1 MESLFRFKQFSVS
14 NTRSALKV
22 GTDAVLLGAAA
33 TLKEE
38 DRYALDLGTGTGVIA
53 LMLAQRASQ
62 LRIIGIEIDEAS
74 AMEAEENFRNS
85 PWAERLEARHQDALV
100 FHTEHKFDLI
110 ISNPPYFES
119 SLKNPDCR
127 EAGARHN
134 DTLSYSSIC
143 RIASELLPEHGRL
156 CLILPADT
164 KEKIRR
170 IAASWGLYPF
180 RILMIQTTERKAPKR
195 MIIEFSRTR
204 KEIKEEKLV
213 LLNAGAKTPEY
224 LSLTQDFYL

>member
-22 GTDAVLLGAAA
+22 GTDAVLLGAAL

-53 LMLAQRASQ
+53 LMAAQRASQ
-62 LRIIGIEIDEAS
+62 LQIIGIDIDEAS
-74 AMEAEENFRNS
+74 ALEAAENFSNS
-85 PWAERLEARHQDALV
+85 PWAERLESRHQDALA
-100 FHTEHKFDLI
+100 FRSEQKLDLI
-110 ISNPPYFES
+110 FSNPPYFES
-119 SLKNPDCR
+119 SLKNPDSR

-134 DTLSYSSIC
+134 DSLSLNSIC
-143 RIASELLPEHGRL
+143 RMASEQLSEQGRL
-156 CLILPADT
+156 SLILPAET
-164 KEKIRR
+164 KDRLRR

-180 RILMIQTTERKAPKR
+180 RILMIQTTERKTPKR

-213 LLNAGAKTPEY
+213 LLNAGAKTQEY
-224 LSLTQDFYL
+224 ISLTQDFYL